1 MKYTLDYEKYAE
13 LARRV
18 AAEGSV
24 LLRNEDNVL
33 PLQKGRGYRS
43 SAERSLSITRVAPG
57 PAVWSMLLMSRIS
70 LTA

>member
-1 MKYTLDYEKYAE
+1 MKYTLDYQKYAE

-24 LLRNEDNVL
+24 LLRKRI
-33 PLQKGRGYRS
+33 PYRYAGDREYLYS
-43 SAERSLSITRVAPG
+43 EEHSLSITRAAQAP
-57 PAVWSMLLMSRIS
+57 AAWLMLLMSRIS